1 MGFTSKQQL
10 ETLVLDVTSGS
21 RMALGHPVQLKET
34 HLTVVEWN
42 EILKFKDVLFG
53 REGQQ
58 ALYHQLQKNNFSQTL
73 KPLHTGRNIPARAS
87 LQSPSSLSLRTHCKC
102 HWGHKALSR
111 DCPQKEVILFSSKS
125 LCFFLL
131 RHTYF
136 DLYKVLLFLL
146 LILDSK
152 MMRLIKA
159 IIH

>member
-1 MGFTSKQQL
+1 MGFTNKQQL
-10 ETLVLDVTSGS
+10 ETLILDVTSGS

-34 HLTVVEWN
+34 YLPVVEWN
-42 EILKFKDVLFG
+42 EILKFKDILFR

-58 ALYHQLQKNNFSQTL
+58 AQYHQLQKNNSQTL
-73 KPLHTGRNIPARAS
+73 KPLHTGRNIPAKAS
-87 LQSPSSLSLRTHCKC
+87 LQSPSYLSLRTHCKC
-102 HWGHKALSR
+102 HWGREALSGV
-111 DCPQKEVILFSSKS
+111 CPQKEVILFSSKS

-131 RHTYF
+131 RHICF

-159 IIH
+159 TIH